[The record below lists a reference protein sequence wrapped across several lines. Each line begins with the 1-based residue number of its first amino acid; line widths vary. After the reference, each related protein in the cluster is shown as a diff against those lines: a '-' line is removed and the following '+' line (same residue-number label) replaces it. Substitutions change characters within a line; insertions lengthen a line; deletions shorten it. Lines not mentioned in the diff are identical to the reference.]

1 MRKYFWIS
9 LILAAIS
16 LGLSA
21 CATSGTNDTAT
32 SGAKTA
38 MTDSDLENNI
48 KARLDSDMSLKA
60 ANLKV
65 SASADRNEATLSGT
79 VDSEALRS
87 KALELAKTAR
97 AGLAITDKI
106 DVEPREMTRTE
117 YTEKRAREERDK
129 AKGYGEKIG
138 DTLDDA
144 WIHSK
149 IVAKLIGNS
158 TTQERKI
165 NVDVVDNAVTLRG
178 TVETTQ
184 QKVEA
189 ERIAKETEG
198 VYRVVNQLKVGGK
211 S

>member
-1 MRKYFWIS
+1 MRKYFSIF

-32 SGAKTA
+32 SGTKPA
-38 MTDSDLENNI
+38 MTDSDLENSI
-48 KARLDSDMSLKA
+48 KAKIESDLGIKA

-65 SASADRNEATLSGT
+65 SANADRNEATLSGT

-87 KALELAKTAR
+87 RALELAKTAR
-97 AGLAITDKI
+97 AGLVITDKI

-117 YTEKRAREERDK
+117 YTEEQARAERDK

-158 TTQERKI
+158 TTPERKI
-165 NVDVVDNAVTLRG
+165 NVDVMDNTVTLRG
-178 TVETTQ
+178 TVETAQ
-184 QKVEA
+184 QKAEA
-189 ERIAKETEG
+189 EHIAKETEG
-198 VYRVVNQLKVGGK
+198 VKRVVNQLKVSGK